1 MDTVS
6 LVTELISRA
15 QESGASDIHIDPA
28 AHAVEIRVRVDG
40 ALRTS
45 GSIPRERHAALIAH
59 LKILASLRTDEH
71 AAPQDGRFT
80 FEAGTLPPLE
90 VRISVM
96 PTYYGENAVLRLFP
110 FSTKALTLASLGMRR
125 EHARTVA
132 DAIAR
137 PHGLLLIAGPTG
149 SGKTT
154 TLYTL
159 MEMLS
164 AAAERPRMLV
174 SIEDPVERPLAGVRQ
189 ISAGV
194 RDLSFARGLRAILR
208 QDPDVI
214 MVGEIRD
221 TETAQLAV
229 QAALT
234 GHLVLSTLHAL
245 DIPAIVPRL
254 TALGV
259 DPYLAA
265 STLRIAL
272 SERLVR
278 TACDGCSSVRELTAA
293 QLRSLSQLSESQ
305 VPLPIAHRIGSG
317 CGSCDGTG
325 YRGRTGVFDVA
336 VGDGRPSK
344 GELAFLERPS
354 RLPRE
359 SVRKVAEGSTT
370 CEEAL
375 RIGYA

>member
-1 MDTVS
+1 
-6 LVTELISRA
+6 
-15 QESGASDIHIDPA
+15 
-28 AHAVEIRVRVDG
+28 
-40 ALRTS
+40 
-45 GSIPRERHAALIAH
+45 
-59 LKILASLRTDEH
+59 
-71 AAPQDGRFT
+71 
-80 FEAGTLPPLE
+80 
-90 VRISVM
+90 M

-164 AAAERPRMLV
+164 AATERPRMLV

-189 ISAGV
+189 IPAGV

-254 TALGV
+254 AALGV

-272 SERLVR
+272 AERLVR
-278 TACDGCSSVRELTAA
+278 TACDGCGSVQELTAA

-336 VGDGRPSK
+336 IGDGRPSK